1 VTNRRAFLCTAAGIV
16 LVVPLAVL
24 AQQRP
29 RRIAKVAILSPGM
42 SEARSVFT
50 AFRSRLRELGYE
62 EGRDVVLEFHFAK
75 GSDGLAALAQAIARE
90 GADVVLAD
98 GGVAARAMRAASPTI
113 PIVTVTSDP
122 VGNGLAASLARP
134 GGNVTGVASLG
145 PELMPKQL
153 ELLREILP
161 SARRIGVIAVSM
173 SPETTYRAIEE
184 RAASLG
190 VALRRIVIRTQVE
203 AEHELA
209 PTALRDVDGLVL
221 LPNPIT
227 SGLSATLVRLIN
239 AAGKPAIYGDR
250 DFVAVGGLVFYGFDI
265 DDSFR
270 LCANVVDRVLKGASP
285 ATMPFEQPARIALV
299 LNLKSARALGL
310 KFPPSV
316 IARADEVIQ

>member
-1 VTNRRAFLCTAAGIV
+1 MTDRRAFLCTAAGSV

-75 GSDGLAALAQAIARE
+75 GSEGLAALAQTIARE

-98 GGVAARAMRAASPTI
+98 GGLAARAMHAASPTV

-190 VALRRIVIRTQVE
+190 VALRRIVIRTQVD
-203 AEHELA
+203 AERELA
-209 PTALRDVDGLVL
+209 PTALGDVDGFVL
-221 LPNPIT
+221 GPNAIIA
-227 SGLSATLVRLIN
+227 GLSAPLVRLIN
-239 AAGKPAIYGDR
+239 AAGEPAIYGDR
-250 DFVAVGGLVFYGFDI
+250 DFVAAGGLVFYGFDI
-265 DDSFR
+265 DEAFR
-270 LCANVVDRVLKGASP
+270 LCARVVDRVLKGANP
-285 ATMPFEQPARIALV
+285 ATTPFEQPTRIALV
-299 LNLKSARALGL
+299 LNLKSARTLGL